1 MAVNKHFHT
10 SNSAAIATEKSL
22 YNNLVAEAIQIYGH
36 DVYYMDRTLVN
47 EDTILGIDPLS
58 KFKDAAKI
66 EMYMEDADGGFAG
79 ERELIS
85 QFGLENLSEAT
96 FVVNKLRFQEMT
108 KQIMIESGTSSE
120 EGGSILLEEGSLI
133 QSTDAGGSILIN
145 ATDSSSS
152 NSGDEFLLDG
162 TDSSSTDAG
171 DKIILNA
178 TAVDS
183 YSKLEGSDFY
193 ILSETAATDSDRPL
207 EGDALYH
214 PILEKMFQI
223 NFVDHDE
230 PFHQLDNNPVYKL
243 RCRLF
248 DYGMEALDTGISDID
263 AIETTETLDALIYQF
278 TLEQSSAVNE
288 DIRLENGIT
297 NAGLALLDGTDLN
310 FERMVLNGTDLH
322 FEKMILSGTDSSS
335 TNAGDNIRLEGG
347 DSSDGILLN
356 ETSETVPS
364 NRESNVRLEG
374 GDSSDGYL
382 LNENSET
389 STSNAGDNISGE
401 DDTTSVG
408 ESIILEQPADS
419 GDAAYLLNEDYIVG
433 DFDTDTTTQ
442 NELFEVQ
449 SRSVLDFS
457 ESNPFGDVGSSS

>member
-10 SNSAAIATEKSL
+10 SNSAAIATEKAL
-22 YNNLVAEAIQIYGH
+22 YSNLVAEAIQIYGH
-36 DVYYMDRTLVN
+36 DVYYIDRTLVN

-120 EGGSILLEEGSLI
+120 EGGSILLEAGSLI
-133 QSTDAGGSILIN
+133 QSTDAGSSILIN

-178 TAVDS
+178 TAIDS
-183 YSKLEGSDFY
+183 YSKLEGSTFY
-193 ILSETAATDSDRPL
+193 ILTETAAPDSDRPL

-263 AIETTETLDALIYQF
+263 VIETTETLDALIYQF

-288 DIRLENGIT
+288 DIRLENGIDE
-297 NAGLALLDGTDLN
+297 AGRLLEETD
-310 FERMVLNGTDLH
+310 
-322 FEKMILSGTDSSS
+322 
-335 TNAGDNIRLEGG
+335 GDNI
-347 DSSDGILLN
+347 I
-356 ETSETVPS
+356 
-364 NRESNVRLEG
+364 
-374 GDSSDGYL
+374 
-382 LNENSET
+382 
-389 STSNAGDNISGE
+389 GE

-433 DFDTDTTTQ
+433 DFSTDTTTQ